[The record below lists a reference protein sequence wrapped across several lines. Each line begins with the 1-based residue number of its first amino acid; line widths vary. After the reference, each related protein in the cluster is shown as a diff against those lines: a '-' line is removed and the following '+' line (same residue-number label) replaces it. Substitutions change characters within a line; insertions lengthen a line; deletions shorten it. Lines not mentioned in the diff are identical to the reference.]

1 MVKNDAATSRRSS
14 PTRAA
19 PLTERQLA
27 DVRAAVDRVRG
38 SGALSVKVHGVIVFL
53 GKQECAPRKL
63 PKPPPMTPAAGSDG
77 AATTRKPDELLSSRQ
92 RRSRR
97 RLEAHVALNA
107 AATQLKRTPHPRAGE
122 CEATPQPSPSPT
134 TVLTPAAP
142 KGAPRPSPPTSS
154 KKAKVC
160 HPARVERLPEAWN
173 MRCGPRGAPARV
185 TGEGGKGR
193 ALPTPAAHK
202 AGPSGKQP
210 ASSSHINDS
219 DSDEGPP
226 LPSDVMYDY

>member
-53 GKQECAPRKL
+53 DKQECAPRKL

-77 AATTRKPDELLSSRQ
+77 AATTRKPDELLSSRR

-97 RLEAHVALNA
+97 RLEAHIALNA
-107 AATQLKRTPHPRAGE
+107 AANERAPHPRAGE
-122 CEATPQPSPSPT
+122 SEATTLPSPNPSCPP
-134 TVLTPAAP
+134 PAAP
-142 KGAPRPSPPTSS
+142 KGALAPSTSMS
-154 KKAKVC
+154 SRKAQAC
-160 HPARVERLPEAWN
+160 HPQRAERQPAAPDPAWN
-173 MRCGPRGAPARV
+173 MRSGPRGAPAWV
-185 TGEGGKGR
+185 TGAGGKGR
-193 ALPTPAAHK
+193 APPTPAAQK
-202 AGPSGKQP
+202 TLGGNKP
-210 ASSSHINDS
+210 ASSAHMTDS
-219 DSDEGPP
+219 SDDEGPP
-226 LPSDVMYDY
+226 LPQDVMYAY